1 MGSSESEPVPVEL
14 LVALR
19 AVADPRARRGVR
31 HGFVAL
37 LAVAVCGVGRGA
49 QLRRDRRVGP
59 GPEPGGVV
67 RLGLRRAAPSEST
80 IRRVLQG
87 VDAQELDS
95 VLSAWLLARCPAPVR
110 GVIAIDGKSARGA
123 RGPDGRPT
131 HLLAA
136 FDQSSGVLGQNE
148 VNGKTNE
155 ITAFAPVGARNS
167 AHLMRPA
174 DIRGA
179 AR

>member
-37 LAVAVCGVGRGA
+37 WRWRSAVLAGARSYVAIAEWVQDLSPAVWF
-49 QLRRDRRVGP
+49 
-59 GPEPGGVV
+59 

-167 AHLMRPA
+167 AHLMRHA

-179 AR
+179 AC